1 MAASLSMLASL
12 LVLLISP
19 SNSQPNSSGEYISV
33 EISNKGLDFAKN
45 LLVETAESS
54 LVPLELPEI
63 KKSVSIPVVGKVEM
77 LLSDIV
83 IDRIDV
89 NSSTVRTGNSCIIMA
104 VSGATGNMTMK
115 WKYSYDTWLLPVTV
129 TDEGDA
135 SVQVEG
141 MEIALTLS
149 LQNKNGSLSL
159 SLLECGCFVEDISV
173 TLDGGASWLYQGVLD
188 AFEGKLI
195 STVEDAITK
204 KIGDGVLKL
213 DSVLRSLPKE
223 VQVTKIASM
232 NATFVGDPVISNS
245 SVALAISGL
254 FGDSDKSMYRG
265 QQSPSIVCKDSNEM
279 VTMFLH
285 ENVIKSVLSVYFKA
299 DKMQW
304 VVDQVPDQSLLNTA
318 EWRFIVPKLYKQYPN
333 DDMSLNIS
341 VTSTPS
347 VNIEE
352 RKMYATIPADIII
365 NVKHQGEVVPVAC
378 ISVEINGWV
387 FAAVS
392 NGSVA
397 GSVKLDNIAMALKW
411 SNIGNLHLFLVQRV
425 ASTLLK
431 TVVLP
436 LVNLR
441 LEMGYHLPFFHGYEL
456 RDAQIFFSDSWI
468 TICSDVAPVKNFN
481 LPTGRAIFTAAA
493 ASQGHIVM

>member
-1 MAASLSMLASL
+1 MAASLSILASL
-12 LVLLISP
+12 LVLLISS
-19 SNSQPNSSGEYISV
+19 SNSQSNSSGEYISV

-45 LLVETAESS
+45 LLVGTAESS

-89 NSSTVRTGNSCIIMA
+89 NSSTVRTGNSCIILA

-159 SLLECGCFVEDISV
+159 SLLESGCFVEDISV
-173 TLDGGASWLYQGVLD
+173 ALDGGASWLYQGVLD

-195 STVEDAITK
+195 SAVEDAITK

-223 VQVTKIASM
+223 VQITKVASM
-232 NATFVGDPVISNS
+232 NVTFVGDPVISNS
-245 SVALAISGL
+245 SVSLAINGL
-254 FGDSDKSMYRG
+254 LGDSDKSFYPGHR
-265 QQSPSIVCKDSNEM
+265 SPSIACKDSNEM
-279 VTMFLH
+279 VSVFLH
-285 ENVIKSVLSVYFKA
+285 ENVIKSALSVYFKA

-304 VVDQVPDQSLLNTA
+304 FVDQVPDQSLLNTA

-333 DDMSLNIS
+333 DDMSLNIT
-341 VTSTPS
+341 VTSTPG
-347 VNIEE
+347 VKIEE
-352 RKMYATIPADIII
+352 RMMYATVPADVII

-378 ISVEINGWV
+378 ISVDINGWV

-392 NGSVA
+392 DGSVT
-397 GSVKLDNIAMALKW
+397 GSVRLDDIAMSLKW
-411 SNIGNLHLFLVQRV
+411 SSIGNLHLFLVQRV

-431 TVVLP
+431 TVVVP

-456 RDAQIFFSDSWI
+456 RDTQIFFSDSWI
-468 TICSDVAPVKNFN
+468 TVCSDVAPVKNFN
-481 LPTGRAIFTAAA
+481 LAAGWPIFTAAQA
-493 ASQGHIVM
+493 HMVM